1 MSDNFQT
8 LNIPNDSEAFR
19 TVPHHAEEFGKAPN
33 AAESFRTLRNG
44 AERKEN
50 HTLTVREVAR
60 MFETA
65 GVARTERSIIN
76 WCQPN
81 KTGVARLD
89 CYFDPNDRKYFV
101 TPQSVELAI
110 AEEKAKAAKLRPEI
124 SEPGGNL
131 PKAQEPR
138 PGHTPQI
145 GAAEKDSGQVKALEQ
160 EVMDL
165 KIVNRGKDY
174 FIEQLRNEREGLLEK
189 LITSSYKVGELE
201 TRLLQLGAPGISTG
215 KPEHASMSDSEEHP
229 SPLA

>member
-8 LNIPNDSEAFR
+8 LNIPNSSETFR
-19 TVPHHAEEFGKAPN
+19 TVPHPAEEFGKVPN
-33 AAESFRTLRNG
+33 AAESFRTLRND

-124 SEPGGNL
+124 SESTGSIPN
-131 PKAQEPR
+131 EPEAR
-138 PGHTPQI
+138 SSATQPTNSS
-145 GAAEKDSGQVKALEQ
+145 EDNSGRVKTLEQ

-165 KIVNRGKDY
+165 KIINRGKDY
-174 FIEQLRNEREGLLEK
+174 YIEQLRGEREGMLVQ
-189 LITSSYKVGELE
+189 LISASHKVGELE
-201 TRLLQLGAPGISTG
+201 TRLLRIGTNTD
-215 KPEHASMSDSEEHP
+215 SDPKSATDRGSLE
-229 SPLA
+229 